1 MASLRTDATYPD
13 GGQSV
18 VKILKLDTVVTGDTI
33 TYKHPVRAWIPVNE
47 TTADALSV
55 AFSSNTFT
63 ITVANTPD
71 IAIIIIP

>member
-18 VKILKLDTVVTGDTI
+18 VKILRLASAVTGDTI
-33 TYKHPVRAWIPVNE
+33 TYKGLVRAWIGVNE

-55 AFSSNTFT
+55 TYSSNTFT
-63 ITVANTPD
+63 VTVANTPD
-71 IAIIIIP
+71 IAIIIVA